1 MKKTMLQNEFL
12 GGISAIRIDT
22 AEEFEKFKEWMA
34 MNNLFLENGEPV
46 VKMKCPVLKT
56 SGIAR
61 DVNSMAIFWSKINDL
76 MSMNYSIHSVR
87 DFFKTDEEPEQ
98 EQQPII
104 EAEIKVISE
113 ETEVTNDMLA
123 LQINDKP
130 QGNPIV
136 SNIDHIVA
144 LIPAIRKKQQL
155 VVTESNYKELT
166 KKGEGIIPTY
176 RKHATDL
183 KKQLSTIKKSYLKP
197 YNEFEAKAK
206 DVINVLN
213 ETADFLSSECDEFE
227 NKRRNELKQ
236 ERLKEIVD
244 LKSKMVEEKKISKE
258 YAERFAFDERWLN
271 VTCSHKKF
279 IEEAQKQ
286 LDDLAQKE
294 QIEKQNR
301 EFIENTI
308 VNQCQLTG
316 IDEKTVKRE
325 KYLMMMN
332 QGINLGDI
340 TTSIANDIEMAKK
353 NIQYAVEQE
362 RKKRQEAKKTPQEE
376 PKQAAPVQHQGS
388 KKKAHIDKKTGEVYA
403 VSGDNTINVRIQPH
417 QGPAGK
423 IYSYTFDFQ
432 GDFSSILTLNRF
444 MQALSEINE
453 TFKFERK

>member
-1 MKKTMLQNEFL
+1 MKKTTLQNEFL
-12 GGISAIRIDT
+12 GGIAAIRIDT
-22 AEEFEKFKEWMA
+22 VEEFEKFREWMSI
-34 MNNLFLENGEPV
+34 NNLFLENGEPV
-46 VKMKCPVLKT
+46 VRMKQPALKT

-61 DVNSMAIFWSKINDL
+61 DVNSMAIFWTRINDL

-87 DFFKTDEEPEQ
+87 DFFKSDEEPEQ

-130 QGNPIV
+130 QGNPII

-144 LIPAIRKKQQL
+144 LIPAIKKKQQL

-176 RKHATDL
+176 RKHATEL
-183 KKQLSTIKKSYLKP
+183 KKQLSSIKKSYLKP
-197 YNEFEAKAK
+197 YEDFEAKAK
-206 DVINVLN
+206 DVINALN

-227 NKRRNELKQ
+227 NKRREELKQ
-236 ERLKEIVD
+236 ERLKEIQR
-244 LKSKMVEEKKISKE
+244 LKSKMLEERKLSQWS
-258 YAERFAFDERWLN
+258 ADLFVFDDRWLN

-294 QIEKQNR
+294 QIEKQNQ

-325 KYLMMMN
+325 KYLIMLN

-340 TTSIANDIEMAKK
+340 TTSITNDIEMAKR
-353 NIQYAVEQE
+353 NIEYAVEQE
-362 RKKRQEAKKTPQEE
+362 RKKQQEAPKMKQEE
-376 PKQAAPVQHQGS
+376 QKNTTPAQHQES

-444 MQALSEINE
+444 MQALSEVNE

>member
-12 GGISAIRIDT
+12 SGITAIRIDT
-22 AEEFEKFKEWMA
+22 AEDFEKFKKWMSI
-34 MNNLFLENGEPV
+34 NNLFLENGEPV
-46 VKMKCPVLKT
+46 VKMKCNALKT

-61 DVNSMAIFWSKINDL
+61 DVNSMAIFWSRINDL
-76 MSMNYSIHSVR
+76 ISMNYSIHSVN
-87 DFFKTDEEPEQ
+87 DFFTPDEEPKQ
-98 EQQPII
+98 EQVI

-144 LIPAIRKKQQL
+144 LIPAIKKKQHL

-166 KKGEGIIPTY
+166 KKGGGIIPTY
-176 RKHATDL
+176 RKHATEL

-197 YNEFEAKAK
+197 YEEFETKAK
-206 DVINVLN
+206 DVINALN
-213 ETADFLSSECDEFE
+213 ETANVLSSECDEFE
-227 NKRRNELKQ
+227 KKRREELKQ
-236 ERLKEIVD
+236 ERLKEIQR
-244 LKSKMVEEKKISKE
+244 LKSKMLEERKLSQWS
-258 YAERFAFDERWLN
+258 ADLFVFDDRWLN

-294 QIEKQNR
+294 QIKKQNY

-325 KYLMMMN
+325 KYLMMLN

-340 TTSIANDIEMAKK
+340 TTSITNDIEMAKK

-362 RKKRQEAKKTPQEE
+362 
-376 PKQAAPVQHQGS
+376 S

-403 VSGDNTINVRIQPH
+403 VSGDNTINVKIQPH
-417 QGPAGK
+417 QGEAGK

-444 MQALSEINE
+444 MQVLSEINS

>member
-12 GGISAIRIDT
+12 GGIAAIRIDT
-22 AEEFEKFKEWMA
+22 AEDFEKFKEWMA

-61 DVNSMAIFWSKINDL
+61 DVNGMAIFWSKINDL
-76 MSMNYSIHSVR
+76 ISMNYSIHSVN
-87 DFFKTDEEPEQ
+87 DFFTPDEEPKQ
-98 EQQPII
+98 EQVI

-130 QGNPIV
+130 QGDPII

-144 LIPAIRKKQQL
+144 LIPAIKKKQHL

-166 KKGEGIIPTY
+166 KKGGGIIPTY
-176 RKHATDL
+176 RKHATEL
-183 KKQLSTIKKSYLKP
+183 KKQLSSIKKSYLKP
-197 YNEFEAKAK
+197 YEDFEAKAK
-206 DVINVLN
+206 DVINALN

-236 ERLKEIVD
+236 ERLKEIVE

-258 YAERFAFDERWLN
+258 YAERFAFDEKWLN

-308 VNQCQLTG
+308 VNHCQLTG

-325 KYLMMMN
+325 KYIMMLN

-340 TTSIANDIEMAKK
+340 TTSITNDIEMAKK

-362 RKKRQEAKKTPQEE
+362 RKKRQEAQKMPHEEQKQPAHAQYQE
-376 PKQAAPVQHQGS
+376 V
-388 KKKAHIDKKTGEVYA
+388 KKKAHIDQKTGEVYA

-417 QGPAGK
+417 QGETGK

-444 MQALSEINE
+444 MQALSEVNN